1 MICSRRPSGS
11 RAKASERATPRL
23 SRRSHATGCG
33 LGAVAAIALGICS
46 NSTLLGRTRISL
58 RVKVCHLIARMN
70 GKWTGMLAALTFGVG
85 AAGYAATAIPDDFA
99 WTFAPLSEP
108 ANTVVASDAPT
119 SIVDSA
125 TPDFV
130 VGPATPARSA
140 TVAPNTATAT
150 VPQPYQAAEASNA
163 LAASTGGSPVPL
175 DTVTTTTTATATATA
190 TSTST
195 STLTPTAPAG
205 PVYHPPDYPPGSDVP
220 GSGANMG
227 GVSALPAGTD
237 TPTPTATA
245 AATGTVTSGGPR
257 GLAAQPGGKSDSG
270 KHLGGT
276 PTPDAIAI
284 LITPTPTR

>member
-1 MICSRRPSGS
+1 
-11 RAKASERATPRL
+11 
-23 SRRSHATGCG
+23 
-33 LGAVAAIALGICS
+33 
-46 NSTLLGRTRISL
+46 
-58 RVKVCHLIARMN
+58 MN

-175 DTVTTTTTATATATA
+175 DTVTTTATATA
-190 TSTST
+190 TST